1 MNFFQMQTQ
10 RLNLVVLF
18 LLMTVAAGAVSA
30 ETRHAKTAGAETSL
44 QNFSGFGDPEFLEVD
59 QAFQVSSIIEGHEII
74 VRWQIAPGYYLYK
87 HRLMFSSQSDKFPD
101 KTLAIV
107 LPKGQERY
115 DEYFGDVETYYG
127 ELEVIVP
134 KTSANIG
141 LLVQYQG
148 CADAGL
154 CYPPQKRKIDL

>member
-18 LLMTVAAGAVSA
+18 LLMTLSGSVSA
-30 ETRHAKTAGAETSL
+30 ETSDAKTSASTSL
-44 QNFSGFGDPEFLEVD
+44 QNFSGFGDPEFLDVD
-59 QAFQVSSIIEGHEII
+59 QAFQVSSITEGHEVI

-87 HRLMFSSQSDKFPD
+87 HRLMFSSQSVNGPD

-107 LPKGQERY
+107 LPEGQEKH

-127 ELEVIVP
+127 ELQVIVP
-134 KTSANIG
+134 KTSTNIG

-154 CYPPQKRKIDL
+154 CYPPQNRKIGF